1 MDHTVIS
8 MTIVHGETRIIAGNR
23 RRPWRRLGNKIE
35 QVQFYYSR
43 LAHFCIFVF
52 MKRIIL
58 SALCISTLAFA
69 NVTTNI
75 EPSEMASQVIAEANY
90 EFRNDGIPWN
100 REFDSDRMV
109 RHQTFDPALKVA
121 YSYSLNFVA
130 GSFGSFANQSFMGHF
145 AYEFTPDLHLY
156 ANIGLWMPIYANISN
171 GSRIAREDLRQGN
184 VNVLIPDVSLEY
196 KPSENTLIRISY
208 VNERDALKAY
218 GPRSFFH
225 SECPSRSSIL
235 CQ

>member
-1 MDHTVIS
+1 MDRIVTSTTV
-8 MTIVHGETRIIAGNR
+8 VLGETRIIAGNR

-43 LAHFCIFVF
+43 LAHFCIFDF
-52 MKRIIL
+52 MKQIIL
-58 SALCISTLAFA
+58 SALCISTFAFA
-69 NVTTNI
+69 NVTNF
-75 EPSEMASQVIAEANY
+75 ELQ
-90 EFRNDGIPWN
+90 NDGIPWN

-145 AYEFTPDLHLY
+145 AYEFTPNLHLY
-156 ANIGLWMPIYANISN
+156 ANVGLWMPIYANISN

-225 SECPSRSSIL
+225 NECPSRSSIL

>member
-1 MDHTVIS
+1 
-8 MTIVHGETRIIAGNR
+8 
-23 RRPWRRLGNKIE
+23 
-35 QVQFYYSR
+35 
-43 LAHFCIFVF
+43 
-52 MKRIIL
+52 MKQIIL
-58 SALCISTLAFA
+58 SALCISTFAFA

-75 EPSEMASQVIAEANY
+75 ESSEMASQVIAEANY

-145 AYEFTPDLHLY
+145 AYEFTPNLHLY
-156 ANIGLWMPIYANISN
+156 ANVGLWMPIYANISN

-218 GPRSFFH
+218 GPRSFF
-225 SECPSRSSIL
+225 RSAPTVTSSWP
-235 CQ
+235 

>member
-1 MDHTVIS
+1 MDRIVTS
-8 MTIVHGETRIIAGNR
+8 MTVVHGETRIIAGNR
-23 RRPWRRLGNKIE
+23 RSPWRRLGNKIE
-35 QVQFYYSR
+35 LVQFYYSR

-58 SALCISTLAFA
+58 SALCISTFAFA
-69 NVTTNI
+69 NVTNF
-75 EPSEMASQVIAEANY
+75 ELQ
-90 EFRNDGIPWN
+90 NDGIPWN

-145 AYEFTPDLHLY
+145 AYEFTPNLHLY
-156 ANIGLWMPIYANISN
+156 ANVGLWMPIYANISN
-171 GSRIAREDLRQGN
+171 GSRIAKEDLRQGN

-225 SECPSRSSIL
+225 NECPSRSSIL

>member
-1 MDHTVIS
+1 MEKPALLLVSFSLQAILYLD
-8 MTIVHGETRIIAGNR
+8 
-23 RRPWRRLGNKIE
+23 
-35 QVQFYYSR
+35 YSYKEP
-43 LAHFCIFVF
+43 FCIFIR
-52 MKRIIL
+52 MNMRLIIL
-58 SALCISTLAFA
+58 SALCISTFAFA

-75 EPSEMASQVIAEANY
+75 EPSEMASQVIAETSVSKSNEADANY

-121 YSYSLNFVA
+121 YTYSLNFVA

-145 AYEFTPDLHLY
+145 AYEFTPNLHLY
-156 ANIGLWMPIYANISN
+156 ANIGLWTPIYANISN

-196 KPSENTLIRISY
+196 KPSENTLIRVSY

-218 GPRSFFH
+218 GPHCFFH
-225 SECPSRSSIL
+225 NECSSRSSIL